1 MPISKN
7 RVITQPFIRKV
18 LQTIRDHDMLPKGSS
33 VLVGVSGGPDSMALL
48 HALIALSH
56 HLSLQVGVAHLNH
69 CLRPG
74 DADLDAEFVI
84 EAARK
89 CGVPCYVKSKN
100 IRKDSENSGLSLEEA
115 ARDARYRFFHEICQG
130 KGFDKIAVGHHQE
143 DNAELILLYLLRG
156 SGPVGMGGILPVR
169 GNIVRPLIRTRR
181 NEILGFLAS
190 QNMTYRLD
198 TSNFD
203 EHFLRNRIRHQ
214 LIPLLEKNYN
224 PRISESV
231 NRLGNIL
238 QSEEQ
243 WINQLIVPIFDQTVA
258 DQAKDRIAL
267 SVNRLMNLPVAPLR
281 RVLRRAIQQVKG
293 NLKRIACSHMDAVI
307 DLTIRN
313 KADGILDLP
322 DRIRVSKQG
331 DRLMITKENTPLRQT
346 PPAFGQAPGL
356 DYAHTISESRIING
370 NRLYLHET
378 GTIIKF
384 TRTPAG
390 NFHSLPAGNGNV
402 AFFDWDRIQFP
413 LTVRNYRAGDRF
425 TPVGMTGTQTL
436 KKFFI
441 NNKIKPGI
449 RGQTPIFLSGET
461 IIWIGGFRIADP
473 VKVTQR
479 TRHLLVAEM
488 SPETDNI

>member
-1 MPISKN
+1 MPISEN
-7 RVITQPFIRKV
+7 RVIIQPFIRKV

-48 HALIALSH
+48 HALIAVSD
-56 HLSLQVGVAHLNH
+56 HLSIRVGVAHLNH

-89 CGVPCYVKSKN
+89 YSVPFYVKSKN
-100 IRKDSENSGLSLEEA
+100 IHKDYENSELSLEEA
-115 ARDARYRFFHEICQG
+115 ARDARYRFFHEVCRE

-169 GNIVRPLIRTRR
+169 DNIVRPLIRTSRT
-181 NEILGFLAS
+181 EIIGFLAS
-190 QNMTYRLD
+190 QDVTYRMD
-198 TSNFD
+198 ASNFN
-203 EHFLRNRIRHQ
+203 ERFLRNRIRHQ
-214 LIPLLEKNYN
+214 LIPLIEKNYN
-224 PRISESV
+224 PRISESL

-238 QSEEQ
+238 QAEEQ
-243 WINQLIVPIFDQTVA
+243 WMNPLVAPIFDQTVA
-258 DQAKDRIAL
+258 DRAKGRISL
-267 SVNRLMNLPVAPLR
+267 SVSRLVNLPVAPLR
-281 RVLRRAIQQVKG
+281 RVLRRAIQEVKG
-293 NLKRIACSHMDAVI
+293 DLRRIAFSHVDAVI
-307 DLTIRN
+307 DLTARN
-313 KADGILDLP
+313 RADGILDLP
-322 DRIRVSKQG
+322 DRIRVSKQA
-331 DRLMITKENTPLRQT
+331 DLLMITKENTPLRRT

-356 DYAHTISESRIING
+356 DYVYTISESGVISG
-370 NRLYLHET
+370 NTLYLHET
-378 GTIIKF
+378 GTFIKF
-384 TRTPAG
+384 TRTHACDFP
-390 NFHSLPAGNGNV
+390 SLSGGGGNV

-413 LTVRNYRAGDRF
+413 LTIRNYRTGDRF
-425 TPVGMTGTQTL
+425 TPVGMTGSQTV

-441 NNKIKPGI
+441 NNKISPCI
-449 RGQTPIFLSGET
+449 RTKTPIFLSGEM

-479 TRHLLVAEM
+479 TRHLLAVEM